1 MTREVQSIILLL
13 VGIATLRI
21 SWGTA
26 YLNYVKEVMRP
37 WLLLSGGNPCRPWSV
52 ASH

>member
-26 YLNYVKEVMRP
+26 YLNYVKEATR
-37 WLLLSGGNPCRPWSV
+37 LTKSARESLSVPHVGMP
-52 ASH
+52 A